1 MAFIL
6 LINTLKIRNKLP
18 ISDFDTEVTQFN
30 NQNSLL
36 LNIIYSYTFKYIT
49 ALKCLAVEY

>member
-18 ISDFDTEVTQFN
+18 ISDSDTEVTQFN

-36 LNIIYSYTFKYIT
+36 LNTIYSYTFKYIS
-49 ALKCLAVEY
+49 ALKYLAVEY